1 MEEEEEGES
10 TALFHLFGAIAGDET
25 QSPVDDEG
33 QYTAEEHGAVQT
45 FLHRTVLFA
54 DDEIE
59 AVQVID
65 DILDGPGE
73 DSHHDDGEDE
83 RCHRCRHFEAIVESD
98 RFLLGSG
105 DPVNSAG

>member
-45 FLHRTVLFA
+45 FLHRT
-54 DDEIE
+54 
-59 AVQVID
+59 
-65 DILDGPGE
+65 
-73 DSHHDDGEDE
+73 
-83 RCHRCRHFEAIVESD
+83 
-98 RFLLGSG
+98 
-105 DPVNSAG
+105 